1 MLAPVFRSGVVMR
14 MFLFGLFAMTAAAA
28 APVQVSVDLARS
40 EGPFVQTTNWFGYD
54 EANYTT
60 MANGRALLK
69 DLHDAYAV
77 PVHIRAHHLFTSG
90 DGTSGM
96 KWSSTGVF
104 KLGPDGKPVY
114 NFKIVDAIFD
124 AYKKAGITPMVELG
138 FMPQDLSVRPEPYHI
153 AFGKGEVLDS
163 GAQFPPKD
171 YAVWGELVRTFVAH
185 LRDRYGAETTRTWLW
200 EVWNEP
206 DIPYWHGTRE
216 EYFKLYDYAV
226 AGVRAA
232 LPDARVGG
240 PATTNPDSQR
250 AGDFLRAFL
259 EHCAKEP
266 SAADGQKVPL
276 DFISFHAKGAPE
288 VADGRVRMGLA
299 NELKAMQE
307 GFRIVAASPYAK
319 LPIVLS
325 EADPEG
331 CAACSAKQNP
341 ANAYRNG
348 PLYAAYT
355 AAAHKAMLEL
365 AAREKVNLAGMLS
378 WSFEF
383 ENTGYFE
390 GFRSLASNGIGKPV
404 LNFFRMAGKMEGDR
418 VAATS
423 AAEPSA
429 ETIIAQGVR
438 KEPEIGVLATGKDHR
453 AAVMLWNYHDDE
465 ASAPPSTAT
474 LAIAGVPAGRVTLS
488 QFRIDDTHS
497 NAYALWQ
504 AMGSPQTPEPEQ
516 YAKLKKASG
525 LMPFET
531 PRVVTVKN
539 GWIVLPL
546 SLPRQSVSLFL
557 LDW

>member
-1 MLAPVFRSGVVMR
+1 MR

-77 PVHIRAHHLFTSG
+77 SVHIRAHHLFTSG
-90 DGTSGM
+90 DGTPGM

-114 NFKIVDAIFD
+114 DFKIVDAIFD
-124 AYKKAGITPMVELG
+124 AYKQAGVTPTVELG

-171 YAVWGELVRTFVAH
+171 YALWGELVRTFVAH

-232 LPDARVGG
+232 LPGAKVGG
-240 PATTNPDSQR
+240 PATTNPDSKR

-259 EHCAKEP
+259 EHCAQEP
-266 SAADGQKVPL
+266 SAAGGQNVPL
-276 DFISFHAKGAPE
+276 DFISFHAKGAPQ
-288 VADGRVRMGLA
+288 VVDGRVRMGLA

-404 LNFFRMAGKMEGDR
+404 LNFFRMAGKLEGDR

-423 AAEPSA
+423 SAEPSA
-429 ETIIAQGVR
+429 ETIIAEGVR
-438 KEPEIGVLATGKDHR
+438 NEPEIGVLATRKGHR
-453 AAVMLWNYHDDE
+453 AAVMLWNYHDDDKAAP
-465 ASAPPSTAT
+465 ASMVSVNISGLPKGS
-474 LAIAGVPAGRVTLS
+474 LRFS
-488 QFRIDDTHS
+488 EYRIDDIYS
-497 NAYALWQ
+497 NAYAAWK
-504 AMGSPQTPEPEQ
+504 AMGSPQSPTSDQ
-516 YAKLKKASG
+516 LASLRAIGGVVQMTNRQKVKATRG
-525 LMPFET
+525 TLT
-531 PRVVTVKN
+531 
-539 GWIVLPL
+539 LPL
-546 SLPRQSVSLFL
+546 SLPRPSVSLFL